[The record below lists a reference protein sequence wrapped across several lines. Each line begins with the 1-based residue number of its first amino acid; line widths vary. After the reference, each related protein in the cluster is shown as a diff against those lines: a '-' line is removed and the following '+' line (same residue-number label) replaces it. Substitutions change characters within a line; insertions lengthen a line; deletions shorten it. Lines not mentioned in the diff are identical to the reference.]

1 MMLLELLA
9 LLTSLGLRDGTALAL
24 AVDVRSVALAED
36 PLFAGDDAR
45 HRTAML
51 LAVWSYRES
60 AGQSVLGDK
69 GAACGAMQLHELARQ
84 GTSCEAMLADRRV
97 ALAAGLSWMRR
108 MRDACGSVPA
118 GLRAYASG
126 SCTGSPR
133 ARDLVRVRCALAG
146 GCES

>member
-1 MMLLELLA
+1 MLFELLA
-9 LLTSLGLRDGTALAL
+9 LITALGLRDGTALDL
-24 AVDVRSVALAED
+24 AVDVRAVAMTEE
-36 PLFAGDDAR
+36 PLFTGDDAVE
-45 HRTAML
+45 RTALL
-51 LAVWSYRES
+51 LAVWTVRES

-69 GAACGAMQLHELARQ
+69 GAACGALQLHEVARQ
-84 GTSCEAMLADRRV
+84 GVTCEAMLADRRV

-126 SCTGSPR
+126 TCAGTPR

-146 GCES
+146 GC

>member
-1 MMLLELLA
+1 MLLELLA
-9 LLTSLGLRDGTALAL
+9 LITSLGLRDGTALDL
-24 AVDVRSVALAED
+24 AVDVRAVAMTEE
-36 PLFAGDDAR
+36 PLFLGDDAVE
-45 HRTAML
+45 RTALL
-51 LAVWSYRES
+51 LAVWTVRES

-69 GAACGAMQLHELARQ
+69 GAACGALQLHEVARQ
-84 GTSCEAMLADRRV
+84 GVTCEAMLADRRV

-126 SCTGSPR
+126 TCAGTPR

-146 GCES
+146 GC